1 MDTGGKLNENIG
13 LIDRM
18 FKAGAH
24 FAYSRTRR
32 HPSVSAFIFG
42 AKNQV
47 EIFDLEKVSELLETA
62 KAFARKLG
70 EDRKAILF
78 VGGKNEVREI
88 VSARALALNLPY
100 VAGRW
105 IGGTLTNFSE
115 IKKRMARL
123 DDLMDKR
130 SKGEF
135 EGKYTKRERLMFD
148 REIADLERTFGGIMP
163 MKQLPGALFVIDSRR
178 EHIPIAEAKVMKI
191 PVIALMNSD
200 CDFKQVQY
208 PIVGNDTA
216 RASVAFFIDEVVK
229 AYREG
234 LASAVPEV
242 PKIEA

>member
-1 MDTGGKLNENIG
+1 MEAGAKSQENTG

-32 HPSVSAFIFG
+32 HPSIASFIFG

-47 EIFDLEKVSELLETA
+47 EIFDLEKVSELLHTA
-62 KAFARKLG
+62 TAFAKKLG
-70 EDRKAILF
+70 EERKTILF
-78 VGGKNEVREI
+78 VGGKNEARDI
-88 VSARALALNLPY
+88 VAARAEALGMPY

-115 IKKRMARL
+115 IKKRLARL
-123 DDLMDKR
+123 EDLMDKR
-130 SKGEF
+130 EKGEF

-148 REIADLERTFGGIMP
+148 REIVELKDTFGGIVP

-191 PVIALMNSD
+191 PVMALMNSD
-200 CDFKQVQY
+200 CDFKQVTY

-216 RASVAFFIDEVVK
+216 RGSISFFIDEIVK

-234 LASAVPEV
+234 LATVPDSEKKTV
-242 PKIEA
+242 